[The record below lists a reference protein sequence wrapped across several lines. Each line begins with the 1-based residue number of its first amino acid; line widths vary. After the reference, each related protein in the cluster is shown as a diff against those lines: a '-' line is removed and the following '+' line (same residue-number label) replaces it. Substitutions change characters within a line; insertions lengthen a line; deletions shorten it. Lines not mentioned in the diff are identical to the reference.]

1 MNLIMV
7 FICVI
12 LWNNYVVG
20 IGEITDDSSTCQR
33 VAEVPWETPGGR
45 VQRRREGGKVLMWEG
60 AQ

>member
-1 MNLIMV
+1 MV

-45 VQRRREGGKVLMWEG
+45 VQRRREGGGSDVGRCTIKLCT
-60 AQ
+60 

>member
-1 MNLIMV
+1 MV